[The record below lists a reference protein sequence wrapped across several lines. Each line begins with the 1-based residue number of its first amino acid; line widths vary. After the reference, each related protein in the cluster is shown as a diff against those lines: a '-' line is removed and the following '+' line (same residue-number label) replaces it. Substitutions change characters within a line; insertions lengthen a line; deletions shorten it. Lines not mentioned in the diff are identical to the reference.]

1 MLKQP
6 AAPKA
11 AQSNRLLNG
20 EAQIHNSSTPKR
32 GNETA
37 NVRVVSE
44 EIHLRFAGMKWSI
57 PQKNKLQDLFNF
69 AFWNIFQI
77 LSLKILFSFV

>member
-20 EAQIHNSSTPKR
+20 EAQIHNSSTPKH

-37 NVRVVSE
+37 NVCVVSE
-44 EIHLRFAGMKWSI
+44 EIHLRFAAMKWSI
-57 PQKNKLQDLFNF
+57 PQKTNCRIYL
-69 AFWNIFQI
+69 I
-77 LSLKILFSFV
+77 LHFEIYFRF